1 MLNHPS
7 IHAGAGGK
15 IHFTSFFRKYFD
27 HFICILLLIFREYFV
42 FTKSKIQKQFLTQT
56 DLHCRFS

>member
-15 IHFTSFFRKYFD
+15 IHFTSFLGSVLT
-27 HFICILLLIFREYFV
+27 ILFAYCYSFLGSILFLPNLKF
-42 FTKSKIQKQFLTQT
+42 KSN
-56 DLHCRFS
+56 S